1 MMLTGNEI
9 SSLVIDTLRD
19 RTRGQNI
26 AVLGL
31 YCDYQTQGE
40 QSAVNMIG
48 GLLRQ
53 VVWGEAGIRDE
64 IRSAFNESKR
74 RGGQGLR
81 MPDMLKLFVKVV
93 NSIDRVYICVDA
105 VDELLPKN
113 RAEFLR
119 ELRRI
124 TQDAPNT
131 RLFLTTRLC
140 IQAELLRQ
148 LKGTPYVIKIV
159 ADQGEIA
166 RYLSLMVDNDGDNGD
181 PDLMTE
187 NLKNDIIRTM
197 LEKASEMSV
206 GVILF

>member
-1 MMLTGNEI
+1 MLTSNEI

-19 RTRGQNI
+19 QTRGQSV

-31 YCDYQTQGE
+31 YCDYQARGE

-53 VVWGEAGIRDE
+53 AIWGEAGIRGE

-93 NSIDRVYICVDA
+93 SSIDRVYICVDA
-105 VDELLPKN
+105 VDELLPKS
-113 RAEFLR
+113 RLEFLR

-124 TQDAPNT
+124 TQDAPST
-131 RLFLTTRLC
+131 RLFLTTRPS
-140 IQAELLRQ
+140 IQSELVRQ
-148 LKGTPYVIKIV
+148 LRGAPYVIKIV
-159 ADQGEIA
+159 ADQGDIA
-166 RYLSLMVDNDGDNGD
+166 SYLTQKIEDDKAQD
-181 PDLMTE
+181 PDSMTE
-187 NLKNDIIRTM
+187 DLKNNIIRTM
-197 LEKASEMSV
+197 LGKASEM
-206 GVILF
+206 